1 MLRWPKMGDSDT
13 VRLLTEIR
21 EEIKANNT
29 VLSDVKTVLQNDR
42 NMMWKLLML
51 VIGGAF
57 ALIGYK
63 MALP

>member
-1 MLRWPKMGDSDT
+1 MSDSQAIQ
-13 VRLLTEIR
+13 LLTEIK
-21 EEIKANNT
+21 EQLKANNA
-29 VLSDVKTVLQNDR
+29 VLNDVKNVLQNDR
-42 NMMWKLLML
+42 SSMWKLLML